1 MLPAEYRKFTAH
13 RTKKSTVILRC
24 ENYGGITVANRKK

>member
-13 RTKKSTVILRC
+13 RKKNLPSF
-24 ENYGGITVANRKK
+24 YGVKITVASRKK